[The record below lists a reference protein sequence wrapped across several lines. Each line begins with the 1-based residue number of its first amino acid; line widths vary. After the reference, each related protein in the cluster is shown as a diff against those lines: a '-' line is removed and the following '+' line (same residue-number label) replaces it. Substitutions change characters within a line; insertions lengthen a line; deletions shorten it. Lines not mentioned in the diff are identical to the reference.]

1 MLVLQ
6 LKVGL
11 GDSVRQ
17 THLILSVHLEPVHQA
32 FFYNCSFSDL
42 FLIKSDLVF
51 EHQQVLVSEKGVDLA
66 FRLAVFMAGAL
77 DELGLH

>member
-11 GDSVRQ
+11 GDSERQ

-51 EHQQVLVSEKGVDLA
+51 EHQQELVSEKGVDLA
-66 FRLAVFMAGAL
+66 FRLAVLVAGAPN
-77 DELGLH
+77 ELGLH